1 MSVSELG
8 EIRHDPT
15 SGAVAIRTNQPEEP
29 NFLGKSM
36 AWLVATPTMGAKFV
50 GSDVVADWTIL
61 VEVGE

>member
-1 MSVSELG
+1 MSETGEL
-8 EIRHDPT
+8 RYDPA

-50 GSDVVADWTIL
+50 GPDVVAEWTVL
-61 VEVGE
+61 EV